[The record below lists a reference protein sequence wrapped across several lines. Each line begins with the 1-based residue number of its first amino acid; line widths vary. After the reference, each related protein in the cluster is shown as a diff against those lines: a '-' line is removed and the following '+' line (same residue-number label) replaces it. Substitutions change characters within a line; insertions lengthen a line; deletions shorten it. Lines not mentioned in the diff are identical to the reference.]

1 MHERQDVGRGEDERQ
16 THSRKGNRRR
26 DSYGAAGPNVG
37 SVERMASV
45 AIGALLALGAVRA
58 RRLSVARAGF
68 GLLAAAFAGRGI
80 TGRCAAYRAAGI
92 DTSNGGLPALGSGR
106 REVRIEQR
114 MTLCSPREKLYDR
127 WRDLAN
133 LPLILRH
140 VEHVEVR
147 DDRLS
152 HWVLGGPSGRQVEWD
167 AEITE
172 DRPGEIIAW
181 RSLPGSDVLHEGSV
195 RFSDAPPGRG
205 SQIELTLL
213 YRAGAEAPLAP
224 LLRKLGEHEIREDLR
239 RFKQWIEAGEIP
251 TTEGQ
256 PSGRA
261 RDRGRA
267 DASEQLESGEREP
280 GSRMRSVRPAA
291 RATAEEGG
299 AR

>member
-1 MHERQDVGRGEDERQ
+1 MQEPQDDGRGDAGRD
-16 THSRKGNRRR
+16 RNRNGNGGT
-26 DSYGAAGPNVG
+26 GANVG
-37 SVERMASV
+37 TVERIASV
-45 AIGALLALGAVRA
+45 AIAGLLSLAALRA
-58 RRLSVARAGF
+58 RRVRTARAGF

-80 TGRCAAYRAAGI
+80 TGRCPAYRAAGI
-92 DTSNGGLPALGSGR
+92 DTSDGGFPALGSGR
-106 REVRIEQR
+106 REIRIAQR
-114 MTLCSPREKLYDR
+114 MTLCAPREKLYER
-127 WRDLAN
+127 WRDLEN

-147 DDRLS
+147 GDRIS
-152 HWVLGGPSGRQVEWD
+152 HWVVGGTSGPKVEWD

-181 RSLPGSDVLHEGSV
+181 KSLPGSDVLHEGSV

-205 SQIELTLL
+205 SQIELTLC
-213 YRAGAEAPLAP
+213 YRAGAEAPLSP

-261 RDRGRA
+261 KDRNRQRDALPEKLDG
-267 DASEQLESGEREP
+267 GEREP
-280 GSRMRSVRPAA
+280 GSRMKSVRPAA